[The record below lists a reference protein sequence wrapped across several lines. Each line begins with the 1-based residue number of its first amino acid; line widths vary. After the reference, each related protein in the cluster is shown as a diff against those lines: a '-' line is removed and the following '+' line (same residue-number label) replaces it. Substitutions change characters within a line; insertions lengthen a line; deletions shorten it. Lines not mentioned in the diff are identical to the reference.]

1 MNFEIKGEIV
11 MERQK
16 NQLIKNVIKT
26 AGKYAGESASVFFLY
41 QPRKRFRNESKKK
54 ETINS

>member
-1 MNFEIKGEIV
+1 